1 MSLMPAHK
9 LSLAIRFQTKDW
21 TEAVFKVF
29 MDIPLQNFTIEDA
42 ALLGQPIM
50 MLIMTTQ
57 AAIRNH
63 RLLVAYN
70 PLKLQYHG
78 TTCRKSMTTCQCNWE
93 NTWWDRLAWHYLHP
107 DFPCSPQAILLKLE
121 QTPVLGVTTECW
133 MQAVKTIKE
142 QRIFE
147 VEDDLKA

>member
-1 MSLMPAHK
+1 
-9 LSLAIRFQTKDW
+9 
-21 TEAVFKVF
+21 
-29 MDIPLQNFTIEDA
+29 
-42 ALLGQPIM
+42 M

-70 PLKLQYHG
+70 PLKLQHHS

-93 NTWWDRLAWHYLHP
+93 NAWWDGIAPHYLHP
-107 DFPCSPQAILLKLE
+107 DFPCSLQAIFLKLE
-121 QTPVLGVTTECW
+121 QTPVLGVTPECW
-133 MQAVKTIKE
+133 MQAVETIKE

-147 VEDDLKA
+147 VEDDLKAKVFNKLKAFEGTQIWSS